1 MVTLLFEIIIEKI
14 TTLLTKEKDSYYI
27 NPKIQEIIVYRLYLL
42 NKIKYQNIYLK
53 IHYFYY
59 LINLMAC
66 DFKQVINSP
75 LYSKPH
81 IKGMYFLLYNFSNIL
96 MNNVFL
102 RYIQIYLFLIVINFI
117 ISKYILN

>member
-1 MVTLLFEIIIEKI
+1 
-14 TTLLTKEKDSYYI
+14 
-27 NPKIQEIIVYRLYLL
+27 
-42 NKIKYQNIYLK
+42 
-53 IHYFYY
+53 
-59 LINLMAC
+59 MAC

-117 ISKYILN
+117 ISSIRKVAYFNILKGN